1 MAASSPLHRRP
12 NNASLPNLLR
22 LVRCPAGTLCLAEGE
37 DVMDDLDLVGLFLA
51 GMTLCAT
58 ALCFEKPLPRWT
70 LALAGMALMLT
81 SGGIKLQQTWS
92 IL

>member
-1 MAASSPLHRRP
+1 
-12 NNASLPNLLR
+12 
-22 LVRCPAGTLCLAEGE
+22 
-37 DVMDDLDLVGLFLA
+37 MDDLDLVGLFLA

-70 LALAGMALMLT
+70 LYLAGMALMLT

-92 IL
+92 FL